1 MMGCMASISPGEDR
15 PGGADRPVGAGE
27 SAPGAPLPRRSELA
41 RMIDHTLLRPEAVG
55 EEVLA
60 LCTEATELGVATV
73 CVAPTHVYLAA
84 AAARRSGP
92 DGTQARSA
100 DPAFAVAS
108 VIGFPHG
115 THLTVVKAEEARRAV
130 ADGADEID
138 LVIDL
143 ACAMEENWRS
153 IEAEIAEVRL
163 SVPPHVILKVIIE
176 SALLPDASIAAACR
190 AAESAGAE
198 FVKTSTG
205 FHPAGGASLRAV
217 RVMRATIGG
226 RLGIKASGG
235 IRTAE
240 QALAFVEA
248 GATRLGM
255 SATRDVLAAVP
266 E

>member
-1 MMGCMASISPGEDR
+1 MTSLPA
-15 PGGADRPVGAGE
+15 GADRPAGTGGTGGTGATV
-27 SAPGAPLPRRSELA
+27 PGPPAAPRRSELA
-41 RMIDHTLLRPEAVG
+41 RMIDHTLLRPEATG
-55 EEVLA
+55 EEILA
-60 LCTEATELGVATV
+60 LCGEATELGVGAV

-84 AAARRSGP
+84 AAARRGRP
-92 DGTQARSA
+92 KDERAA
-100 DPAFAVAS
+100 ADDPAFAVAS

-115 THLTVVKAEEARRAV
+115 THLTAVKAQEARRAV

-153 IEAEIAEVRL
+153 IETEITEVRL
-163 SVPPHVILKVIIE
+163 AVPPHVILKVIIE
-176 SALLPDASIAAACR
+176 SALLPDASITAACR
-190 AAESAGAE
+190 AAEAGGAE

-217 RVMRATIGG
+217 RAMAAAVGG

-240 QALAFVEA
+240 QALAFVGA

-255 SATRDVLAAVP
+255 SATRDVLAGVP

>member
-1 MMGCMASISPGEDR
+1 MTNVPA
-15 PGGADRPVGAGE
+15 GADRPAGAGGAVPGPP
-27 SAPGAPLPRRSELA
+27 APPRRSELA
-41 RMIDHTLLRPEAVG
+41 RMIDHTLLRPEATG
-55 EEVLA
+55 EEILA
-60 LCTEATELGVATV
+60 LCTEATELGVGTV

-84 AAARRSGP
+84 AAARRERPKDTQDQP
-92 DGTQARSA
+92 D

-115 THLTVVKAEEARRAV
+115 THLTVVKAQEARRAV

-163 SVPPHVILKVIIE
+163 AVPPHVILKVIIE
-176 SALLPDASIAAACR
+176 SALLPDAGIAAACR
-190 AAESAGAE
+190 AAEAGGAE

-217 RVMRATIGG
+217 RAMAATIGG

-240 QALAFVEA
+240 QALAFVSA

>member
-1 MMGCMASISPGEDR
+1 MTTIPDGEGR
-15 PGGADRPVGAGE
+15 PTGSGGSGSG
-27 SAPGAPLPRRSELA
+27 SAPPRRAELA
-41 RMIDHTLLRPEAVG
+41 RMIDHTLLRPEATG
-55 EEVLA
+55 EEILA
-60 LCTEATELGVATV
+60 LCTEATELGVAAV

-84 AAARRSGP
+84 AATRRGGL
-92 DGTQARSA
+92 DGTRDQSD

-138 LVIDL
+138 LVIDP

-153 IEAEIAEVRL
+153 IETEIASIRL
-163 SVPPHVILKVIIE
+163 SVPSHVILKVIIE
-176 SALLPDASIAAACR
+176 SALLPDASITAACR
-190 AAESAGAE
+190 AAEAAGAE

-217 RVMRATIGG
+217 RAMAAAVGG

-240 QALAFVEA
+240 QALAFIEA
-248 GATRLGM
+248 G
-255 SATRDVLAAVP
+255 
-266 E
+266 